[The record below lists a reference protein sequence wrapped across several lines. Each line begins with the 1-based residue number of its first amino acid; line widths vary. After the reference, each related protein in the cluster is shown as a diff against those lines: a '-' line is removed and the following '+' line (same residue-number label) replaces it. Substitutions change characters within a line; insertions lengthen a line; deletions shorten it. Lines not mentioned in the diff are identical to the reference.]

1 MKKYAAKA
9 ATHNMCVF
17 IKRARLDWGILP
29 GFRASIG
36 PRICDNRMIC
46 GYFIHYS
53 CGWLICV
60 CAGNFHK
67 VGSHT
72 GNLEKKPTTWVFQ
85 QEKPHAHPNKEPED
99 TRKLPSCVFLAE
111 NQRKNPRRGFF
122 GKENRPYTQI
132 WNRKIPGNSCRYATR
147 ECPES
152 FRNPVVCCNPANAGC
167 IWKMHTHSYFVMLY

>member
-17 IKRARLDWGILP
+17 IKRVRLGWEILP
-29 GFRASIG
+29 GFRASIC
-36 PRICDNRMIC
+36 PWICDNRMIC
-46 GYFIHYS
+46 GYYITIVV
-53 CGWLICV
+53 GWFV
-60 CAGNFHK
+60 RAGNFHK
-67 VGSHT
+67 VGFHT
-72 GNLEKKPTTWVFQ
+72 GILEKKPTTWVFR
-85 QEKPHAHPNKEPED
+85 QENPPVHPYMEPRD
-99 TRKLPSCVFLAE
+99 ARKLLSCVFPAE
-111 NQRKNPRRGFF
+111 NQRKNTWRGFF

-152 FRNPVVCCNPANAGC
+152 FRSPVVCCNPANAGC